1 MPAGGDND
9 LTCSVLGRFFCV
21 MVILRVFTY
30 CFTKKNVVSLQ
41 PKIISKLERMLFTIG
56 YNRFANCRNLLIMNK
71 LHANTLPENLTYTY
85 IFTKPTTCENRVSR
99 ACFVLGGS

>member
-41 PKIISKLERMLFTIG
+41 PKIISRLERMLFTIG
-56 YNRFANCRNLLIMNK
+56 YNRFANCRNRLIMNR
-71 LHANTLPENLTYTY
+71 LIANALPENLTYTY
-85 IFTKPTTCENRVSR
+85 IFTKPTICENRVSHG
-99 ACFVLGGS
+99 CFVLGGS

>member
-1 MPAGGDND
+1 MSAGGDND

-56 YNRFANCRNLLIMNK
+56 YNRFVNCCSQLIIND
-71 LHANTLPENLTYTY
+71 LRANTPPENLTYIH
-85 IFTKPTTCENRVSR
+85 IFTKPTICENRVSR

>member
-41 PKIISKLERMLFTIG
+41 PKIISKLERMLLIIG
-56 YNRFANCRNLLIMNK
+56 YNRFANCRNRLIMNK
-71 LHANTLPENLTYTY
+71 LRANTPPENLTYIH
-85 IFTKPTTCENRVSR
+85 IFTKPTTCGNRVSHG
-99 ACFVLGGS
+99 CFVLGGS